1 MKDILNV
8 EIISYHRG
16 ENIKSVSNI
25 KDLEEMFYKDG
36 NKINLLLLKNSFHF
50 YKKLILKNIF
60 FYKKMSKIL
69 SIVNGIINQYQDE
82 IHNKNPSISL
92 QQLKDIWKTINDEKD
107 VKNKSSDSSEPEKV
121 KLKKKKTAY
130 QNFFVIARKEVTQE
144 NQNLKFGEISKIIS
158 GKWNL
163 MNPVEKKQYEVK
175 EEDIMENYKQKSN
188 SNNNYIHLFEN
199 ECDDDEKD
207 CNRIDYE
214 EDEID
219 IEEEDEDEDDINF
232 DDIE

>member
-1 MKDILNV
+1 
-8 EIISYHRG
+8 
-16 ENIKSVSNI
+16 
-25 KDLEEMFYKDG
+25 
-36 NKINLLLLKNSFHF
+36 
-50 YKKLILKNIF
+50 
-60 FYKKMSKIL
+60 MSKIL
-69 SIVNGIINQYQDE
+69 SILNGLINQYQEE

-92 QQLKDIWKTINDEKD
+92 QQLQEIWKTINDEKD

-144 NQNLKFGEISKIIS
+144 NPNLKFGEISKIIS
-158 GKWNL
+158 GKWNK
-163 MNPVEKKQYEVK
+163 MSTSEKKQYEVK

-219 IEEEDEDEDDINF
+219 MEEEDEDEDDINF
-232 DDIE
+232 DEIE